1 MIDSNDRVRIQ
12 ESKELFENML
22 KNEKTNRIPLIILA
36 NKQDIEES
44 MKIKEIM
51 MEFDDYNIVGIRDC
65 RTIAVSG
72 LTGDGIEE
80 AIKWL
85 CDAIKGHSIMKP
97 ARNKQ

>member
-1 MIDSNDRVRIQ
+1 VIDSNDRLRIQ

-22 KNEKTNRIPLIILA
+22 KNEKTNGIPLTILA
-36 NKQDIEES
+36 NKQDIQES
-44 MKIKEIM
+44 IKIKDIM
-51 MEFDDYNIVGIRDC
+51 MEFDDYNIVGSRDC

-72 LTGDGIEE
+72 LNGDGIEE

-85 CDAIKGHSIMKP
+85 SEAIKRHSIVKS